1 MKQFEISEATL
12 AKLSELSAQKP
23 ECGIAV
29 LQDYCNCTGFG
40 G

>member
-12 AKLSELSAQKP
+12 AKLSELGTQNP
-23 ECGIAV
+23 EGGIAV

>member
-1 MKQFEISEATL
+1 MKQFEITEATL
-12 AKLSELSAQKP
+12 AKLNDLTVQSPAIKTT
-23 ECGIAV
+23 I